1 MRMMRSIA
9 VGPML
14 RRRSGS
20 GHERSD
26 SSQSGAVGIQSGA
39 VGIQSGAVGMSI
51 DDSFH
56 DGIQV
61 AGGAVQVDTDGGAAQ
76 WVETV

>member
-1 MRMMRSIA
+1 MRMRMMRSIA

-26 SSQSGAVGIQSGA
+26 SSQSGA